1 MSDKIENILY
11 KAYELGIYN
20 EVIKESKRLSK
31 LKKHKYLE
39 MGDRLE
45 IAYNKIKKK
54 NNGKDKQQS
63 LEEIYGS

>member
-1 MSDKIENILY
+1 MSDKIEDILY
-11 KAYELGIYN
+11 NANELGIYN

-54 NNGKDKQQS
+54 NNGKDKQ
-63 LEEIYGS
+63 